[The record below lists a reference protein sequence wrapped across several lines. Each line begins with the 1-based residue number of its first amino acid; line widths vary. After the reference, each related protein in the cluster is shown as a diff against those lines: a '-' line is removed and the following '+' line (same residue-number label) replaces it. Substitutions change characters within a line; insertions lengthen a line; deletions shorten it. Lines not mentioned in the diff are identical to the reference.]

1 VLQKQGKKSEMAT
14 LAANEV
20 AGYSNFIKAQGFLDY
35 LKKFELND
43 QSEFYPII
51 YKICSHLNSKEE
63 LEELANHLA
72 DFEMSLSVDIRSLKD
87 IHGIVARGWNI

>member
-1 VLQKQGKKSEMAT
+1 MAT

-51 YKICSHLNSKEE
+51 YKICSHLNSKE
-63 LEELANHLA
+63 
-72 DFEMSLSVDIRSLKD
+72 DI
-87 IHGIVARGWNI
+87 